1 MPTHI
6 GLFEK
11 DKHREK
17 VCLNSFYPNNSY
29 IQESRDI
36 SPVFK
41 KRSRVNKELQ
51 FKKAVVEF
59 LNTNHQGVSTNVF
72 NIWELTVYL
81 SQNKKGFSEVS
92 RHNMI
97 IIYIFLFV
105 GGSGIH
111 DRKNEFRFYES
122 GR

>member
-41 KRSRVNKELQ
+41 KTSIITKELQ
-51 FKKAVVEF
+51 FKRAVCEF
-59 LNTNHQGVSTNVF
+59 LSTKHQGVSTNVF
-72 NIWELTVYL
+72 NIWELAFYL
-81 SQNKKGFSEVS
+81 SENQKGFSEVN
-92 RHNMI
+92 RHNMT
-97 IIYIFLFV
+97 IIYHVYF
-105 GGSGIH
+105 
-111 DRKNEFRFYES
+111 
-122 GR
+122 